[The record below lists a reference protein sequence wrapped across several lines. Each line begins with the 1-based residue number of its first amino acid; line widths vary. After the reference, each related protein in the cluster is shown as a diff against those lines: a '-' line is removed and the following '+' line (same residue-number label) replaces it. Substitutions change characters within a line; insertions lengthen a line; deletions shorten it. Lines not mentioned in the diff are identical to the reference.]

1 MQPRTR
7 RYAVIELTRQR
18 EAFGW
23 TRRELGARAEVHP
36 NRVGAIENLRVRP
49 YPPELERLARAL
61 GYHGDPGGLV
71 EEVRDAQT
79 A

>member
-1 MQPRTR
+1 MF
-7 RYAVIELTRQR
+7 ELTRQR

-23 TRRELGARAEVHP
+23 SRRELGARADVHP
-36 NRVGAIENLRVRP
+36 NRVGAIENDRVRP

-61 GYHGDPGGLV
+61 GYHGDPADLLREV
-71 EEVRDAQT
+71 EVNAPP